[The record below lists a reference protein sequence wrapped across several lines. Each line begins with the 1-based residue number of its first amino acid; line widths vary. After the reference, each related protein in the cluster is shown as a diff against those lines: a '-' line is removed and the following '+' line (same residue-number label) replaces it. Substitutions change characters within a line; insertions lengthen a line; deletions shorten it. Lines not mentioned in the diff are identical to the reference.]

1 MKKSIWTRVIP
12 VMTVLALIVVTACKQ
27 PTAGSVPVSVFA
39 DTTASVRQG
48 AGAVFFVFLEFSF
61 ESFSI
66 G

>member
-48 AGAVFFVFLEFSF
+48 AGAVFLYF
-61 ESFSI
+61 
-66 G
+66 